1 MHTYRAASPGT
12 DAAGDAPN
20 LALDRARKSISSPE
34 GLRGT
39 GVAAE
44 TLSTKRGLYASPVL
58 QELMLALVLFSTL
71 GQTCDDLVVGAT
83 AMLNSTGLGGFAFC
97 RCATLRLSKGRR
109 TTAGSKATK
118 ADVSLQ
124 ARVPARVY
132 SYLL

>member
-1 MHTYRAASPGT
+1 MPPVTLSILPLIG
-12 DAAGDAPN
+12 
-20 LALDRARKSISSPE
+20 ARKSISPPE

-44 TLSTKRGLYASPVL
+44 TLSAKRGLYASPVL
-58 QELMLALVLFSTL
+58 QGLLPLVLFSTL

-97 RCATLRLSKGRR
+97 RCATLPLSEDGRA
-109 TTAGSKATK
+109 TAGSKTTK

-124 ARVPARVY
+124 A
-132 SYLL
+132 